1 MEIIKGGADP
11 KDLPGG
17 DSSDDE
23 SANYVSRARSGDRIE
38 EEEEIRI
45 VHFPKRNKVSMRARQ
60 CVGILPFWIA
70 D

>member
-1 MEIIKGGADP
+1 MEIIKGGANP
-11 KDLPGG
+11 KDLPGD

-23 SANYVSRARSGDRIE
+23 SANYVSRARSSDSIE